1 MCGLPESS
9 QTVVTNLGYLLE
21 SDTISAKLFQSYL
34 SVINVVHNDFE
45 YPSPSCGHLVKLAR
59 KVFDELQGFS
69 ILQPQQVTVFP
80 PEHMFDILQ
89 FGLRP
94 DAYKHHIRVCVFV

>member
-59 KVFDELQGFS
+59 KDLVDCHDF
-69 ILQPQQVTVFP
+69 VVP
-80 PEHMFDILQ
+80 PLEKLIF
-89 FGLRP
+89 
-94 DAYKHHIRVCVFV
+94 